1 MRLGWVPGTLLV
13 LGAAALLAPPVSPAG
28 AAPEGP
34 VHYRD
39 QIAVLTYHD
48 VSPTVPRGTDT
59 VSPQEFAAEMDLLLG
74 EGFHFVSVPDL
85 ERFVSDGAP
94 VPPNAVCV
102 VFDNGYAGI
111 DRYALPVLARDR
123 IPAAVFLIVANVGRI
138 SHDFTW
144 REIQAMSQTG
154 LVRFYTETYDL
165 HRGIG
170 DRRGRDHGR
179 HRGDRGAAG
188 RTPRIGRRVP
198 AARLGR
204 SGEGA
209 RRSSSARSGQP
220 VDAMVYPYGQY
231 TPELI
236 ALAGDAGYHYLFT
249 TIGWT
254 VGRHADP
261 ARLPR
266 LDIGVW
272 DQTPAG
278 AAGAALTVAA
288 RASRRDLHAPGEL
301 RPRLEIATT
310 APRGPRDR
318 RGKEPAAPTPNPT
331 RKHAEGST
339 APPRVRHEGLTR
351 EGERDAAQT
360 GSAYRRPGRRCH
372 DPESVGLDVRHRR
385 HVTGHDQVDG
395 MVGERVGAQQLQ
407 RPDGRL

>member
-1 MRLGWVPGTLLV
+1 MRLGWARGTLLV
-13 LGAAALLAPPVSPAG
+13 LGAAALLAAPGSPAG
-28 AAPEGP
+28 AAPEAP
-34 VHYRD
+34 VHYQD

-59 VSPQEFAAEMDLLLG
+59 VSPQEFAAEMTLLLG

-85 ERFVSDGAP
+85 ERFVSAGAP

-111 DRYALPVLARDR
+111 YRYALPVLEHDR
-123 IPAAVFLIVANVGRI
+123 IPAAVFLIVANVGRVA
-138 SHDFTW
+138 HDFTW
-144 REIQAMSQTG
+144 DEIKAMNQTS

-170 DRRGRDHGR
+170 IGG
-179 HRGDRGAAG
+179 GETTAATVG
-188 RTPRIGRRVP
+188 IAVLPDGRRESDGEYR
-198 AARLGR
+198 ARVSSDLVK
-204 SGEGA
+204 A
-209 RRSSSARSGQP
+209 RTIVEREVGQP

-236 ALAGDAGYHYLFT
+236 ALAGAAGYHYLFT

-254 VGRHADP
+254 VGPHADP

-288 RASRRDLHAPGEL
+288 QASRQTFTL
-301 RPRLEIATT
+301 
-310 APRGPRDR
+310 
-318 RGKEPAAPTPNPT
+318 
-331 RKHAEGST
+331 
-339 APPRVRHEGLTR
+339 PPSYV
-351 EGERDAAQT
+351 
-360 GSAYRRPGRRCH
+360 
-372 DPESVGLDVRHRR
+372 
-385 HVTGHDQVDG
+385 HVWK
-395 MVGERVGAQQLQ
+395 
-407 RPDGRL
+407 

>member
-13 LGAAALLAPPVSPAG
+13 LGAATLLAPPVSPAG
-28 AAPEGP
+28 AAPQGP

-170 DRRGRDHGR
+170 IGGGATTAATVGIAVLPDG
-179 HRGDRGAAG
+179 HRESDAAY
-188 RTPRIGRRVP
+188 RQRVS
-198 AARLGR
+198 ADLVKARAIVER
-204 SGEGA
+204 EV
-209 RRSSSARSGQP
+209 GQP

-236 ALAGDAGYHYLFT
+236 ALAGGAGYHYLFT

-254 VGRHADP
+254 VGRHSDP

-278 AAGAALTVAA
+278 AAGAVLTVAA
-288 RASRRDLHAPGEL
+288 RAA
-301 RPRLEIATT
+301 
-310 APRGPRDR
+310 RGTFAL
-318 RGKEPAAPTPNPT
+318 PASYVHIW
-331 RKHAEGST
+331 K
-339 APPRVRHEGLTR
+339 
-351 EGERDAAQT
+351 
-360 GSAYRRPGRRCH
+360 
-372 DPESVGLDVRHRR
+372 
-385 HVTGHDQVDG
+385 
-395 MVGERVGAQQLQ
+395 
-407 RPDGRL
+407 